1 MPHLTFSAALP
12 RAPFV
17 LLALVL
23 TAIAGGGGGAA
34 ATRLRPS
41 HWTPATIIPSRMIG
55 VHLDEE
61 IHVARV
67 RVGTP
72 EKELELAVDFSGH
85 TVVIAHIPQGAS
97 SAGDVAGSHP
107 ADRSTTFVPL
117 AGGGGTD
124 MIRLSGRRYRVP
136 IAFDQGAAARFG
148 CPTCHG
154 IIGVGPGSPLWRVW
168 RDATFSAGAVT
179 FGRALPPVAG
189 AGRVRIACEPLA
201 GDDLCVSEGTVWG
214 ATYRVHFQFRSKYT
228 VVPGAVYDRYTGTR
242 NLGKTA
248 VGDWPTLAI
257 EFPSADAPAD
267 PRTVSLRIAPESLVG
282 DSQKGGSRT
291 LMLVRNSDPLSDKII
306 LGRTA
311 WRSLMMHREFAK
323 GRATVTTH
331 HTTKRGPYWALI
343 SGLVALILLI
353 RWWATRDAL
362 FHEASDSQDYY
373 YSAGGIFGRSSA
385 AAAASSPPSKFLGA
399 SARLGAGLRSMA
411 MTTATVG
418 ARIRESYGA
427 KEGALAYRALARRWG
442 GGAAEREV
450 RHRFPGEWGVYPD
463 RLFVEMVAIP
473 AAIAVL
479 YIPALR
485 RTASSP
491 TMEIWIYAQVLVFS
505 AVAWCLVVWGMR
517 VLGQSA
523 IFGVLPFTPAA
534 TRKTAQVPAHPESD
548 EGGDQAPGGKK
559 STSSSSPPSSSSAAA
574 AAAVATTTTVVS
586 AGRRFLVFRAALVR
600 QGAVDMLLSATLLV
614 LATVTR
620 TDALGSVVMTL
631 FGGILVGVVIYTFM
645 TALLHGTRFHYRF
658 PEAVRGEA
666 VWFFWILYCGL
677 ITVLTGVFVT
687 TFVFIPFL
695 QLHVTMARPTS
706 FLFSGAVIYFSALS
720 TAYWLAEREADRME
734 AWLHRATKVTAG
746 APHS

>member
-1 MPHLTFSAALP
+1 MPHPTLY
-12 RAPFV
+12 V
-17 LLALVL
+17 LLALLLALALVP
-23 TAIAGGGGGAA
+23 GGAA
-34 ATRLRPS
+34 ARLRPS

-85 TVVIAHIPQGAS
+85 TVVIAHIPPGAS
-97 SAGDVAGSHP
+97 SAGDIAGSHP

-136 IAFDQGAAARFG
+136 IAFDQGAATRFG

-201 GDDLCVSEGTVWG
+201 GDDLCVSAGTVWG
-214 ATYRVHFQFRSKYT
+214 ASYQVHFQFRSKYT
-228 VVPGAVYDRYTGTR
+228 IVPGAVYDRYTGTR

-267 PRTVSLRIAPESLVG
+267 PRTVTLRIAPESLVG
-282 DSQKGGSRT
+282 DSQKGGART

-323 GRATVTTH
+323 GRATVATH
-331 HTTKRGPYWALI
+331 HSTKRGPYWALI
-343 SGLVALILLI
+343 AGLAALILLI

-373 YSAGGIFGRSSA
+373 YSAGGIFGA
-385 AAAASSPPSKFLGA
+385 AARAPKFLGA
-399 SARLGAGLRSMA
+399 SARAGGRLRAMA
-411 MTTATVG
+411 AG
-418 ARIRESYGA
+418 ARVREPYGLQ
-427 KEGALAYRALARRWG
+427 EGAQTWRALARRAG
-442 GGAAEREV
+442 VAGAAEREV
-450 RHRFPGEWGVYPD
+450 KSRYPGEWGVYPD
-463 RLFVEMVAIP
+463 RLFVEMIAVP
-473 AAIAVL
+473 AAVAAL
-479 YIPALR
+479 YVPALR

-505 AVAWCLVVWGMR
+505 AVAWCLLVWAMR
-517 VLGQSA
+517 ILGQSA

-534 TRKTAQVPAHPESD
+534 TRKTAQVPSHAPPSPGE
-548 EGGDQAPGGKK
+548 EGAAAPGERRGRE
-559 STSSSSPPSSSSAAA
+559 PDEARPGAVRRVGGASAEAA
-574 AAAVATTTTVVS
+574 KGAGPTTTTVVG
-586 AGRRFLVFRAALVR
+586 AGRRFLVFRAALIR

-631 FGGILVGVVIYTFM
+631 FGGILVGVVLYTFM
-645 TALLHGTRFHYRF
+645 TALLHGTRFRYRF

-677 ITVLTGVFVT
+677 VTGITGVFVT

-734 AWLHRATKVTAG
+734 AWLHRATKVATKAAAG
-746 APHS
+746 APKP

>member
-1 MPHLTFSAALP
+1 MPHSTPA
-12 RAPFV
+12 V
-17 LLALVL
+17 LLALLVFL
-23 TAIAGGGGGAA
+23 LPLALVPGGAA
-34 ATRLRPS
+34 ARLRPS

-85 TVVIAHIPQGAS
+85 TVVIAHIPPGAS
-97 SAGDVAGSHP
+97 SAGDIAGSHP

-136 IAFDQGAAARFG
+136 IEFDQGAATRFG

-189 AGRVRIACEPLA
+189 SGRVRIACEPLA

-214 ATYRVHFQFRSKYT
+214 ATYRVHFRFRSKYT
-228 VVPGAVYDRYTGTR
+228 IVPGAVYDRYTGTR

-248 VGDWPTLAI
+248 VADWPTLAI

-267 PRTVSLRIAPESLVG
+267 PRTATLRIAPESLVG
-282 DSQKGGSRT
+282 DSQKGGARV

-323 GRATVTTH
+323 GRATVATH
-331 HTTKRGPYWALI
+331 HSTKRGPHWSLI
-343 SGLVALILLI
+343 AGLAALILLI

-373 YSAGGIFGRSSA
+373 YGAGGIFGSA
-385 AAAASSPPSKFLGA
+385 GRPPKFLGA
-399 SARLGAGLRSMA
+399 PARFGGRLRA
-411 MTTATVG
+411 LAAG
-418 ARIRESYGA
+418 ARVHEPYGVQ
-427 KEGALAYRALARRWG
+427 EGARTWRALARRAG
-442 GGAAEREV
+442 AGGAAEGEV
-450 RHRFPGEWGVYPD
+450 KSRFPGEWGVYPD
-463 RLFVEMVAIP
+463 RLFIEMIAIP

-505 AVAWCLVVWGMR
+505 AVVWCLLVWAMR

-534 TRKTAQVPAHPESD
+534 TRKTAQVPPSAAPR
-548 EGGDQAPGGKK
+548 APGSGDPDEARPGAVRRGAGARTGGGKGEREGER
-559 STSSSSPPSSSSAAA
+559 
-574 AAAVATTTTVVS
+574 TVVG
-586 AGRRFLVFRAALVR
+586 AGRRFLVFRAALIR

-631 FGGILVGVVIYTFM
+631 FGGILVGVVLYTFM
-645 TALLHGTRFHYRF
+645 TALLHGTRFRYRY

-666 VWFFWILYCGL
+666 VWFFWILYCALVTG
-677 ITVLTGVFVT
+677 LTGVFVT

-706 FLFSGAVIYFSALS
+706 FLFTGAVIYFSALS

-734 AWLHRATKVTAG
+734 VWLHRATKVVPRG
-746 APHS
+746 APGAAAGEATKP